1 MQKLVHKVVE
11 KVVVFSRSTMFTFSL
26 PTKLPINLFS
36 TIIHLY
42 LLFLLFFIFDNF
54 QANVLCIRYTLSAHI
69 ELNLR
74 QAEPSRIWL
83 RWVMRQRTDRS

>member
-11 KVVVFSRSTMFTFSL
+11 KVVVFSRSIMFTFSL

-36 TIIHLY
+36 TIID
-42 LLFLLFFIFDNF
+42 LFLFFYYFFIFDKF
-54 QANVLCIRYTLSAHI
+54 QANVLCIRYTLTAHI
-69 ELNLR
+69 ELNWR

-83 RWVMRQRTDRS
+83 SWVRRQRTERT